1 MPTEYLLAFKLEWG
15 ISGLWAG
22 YGASAILLSI
32 LYFCILACINWQ
44 ETAKWA
50 AENEEFSKSSESDD
64 VSSLLGGKV
73 FNDGE

>member
-1 MPTEYLLAFKLEWG
+1 MPTEYVLAFKLEWG

-22 YGASAILLSI
+22 YGASAVLLSV

-50 AENEEFSKSSESDD
+50 TENENFSQSSQSD
-64 VSSLLGGKV
+64 VSSLLGDKV
-73 FNDGE
+73 IKDD